1 MKKNVIGIAYNSFFT
16 KDDNEDALFELE
28 KEQGT
33 NLQIYDSIR
42 TEEGK
47 TANSARTVRLF

>member
-1 MKKNVIGIAYNSFFT
+1 MNFIIGLAYNSFFT

-47 TANSARTVRLF
+47 TILKLKLRK

>member
-1 MKKNVIGIAYNSFFT
+1 MMKKNVIGIAYNSFFT

-28 KEQGT
+28 KEQAT

-47 TANSARTVRLF
+47 TILKLKLRK